1 MAPNKRLKK
10 WIAREGISNAE
21 AARRVGYDR
30 SNFHRIIEGQA
41 KPTIDLAHRIAETT
55 GDAVPLACWIGFEP
69 VAPISRKP
77 SAAPSDRVAA

>member
-10 WIAREGISNAE
+10 WIARQGISNAE

-41 KPTIDLAHRIAETT
+41 KPTIDLAHRIAEATQ
-55 GDAVPLACWIGFEP
+55 DAVPMACWIGFEP
-69 VAPISRKP
+69 VAASARK
-77 SAAPSDRVAA
+77 SSDHAVAA